1 MDNTEQRRE
10 SPECQ
15 TPEKRSQLSKDA
27 ERIYWQLRKVSP
39 QCPSGISAE
48 AGLSVLKTIK
58 ALNEL
63 WLNGIAESATNPDEP
78 SKVVD
83 EYTPE
88 SPWRVR
94 YRGKKVRA
102 QRQVKMLEPS
112 DA

>member
-1 MDNTEQRRE
+1 MDNGANDDGLL
-10 SPECQ
+10 
-15 TPEKRSQLSKDA
+15 KSQSSLSQDA
-27 ERIYWQLRKVSP
+27 ERVYWQLRKVSP

-48 AGLSVLKTIK
+48 SGLSVVKTID

-63 WLNGIAESATNPDEP
+63 WLYGVAESISNPNEP
-78 SKVVD
+78 SQLVD

-94 YRGKKVRA
+94 YHGKKVRA
-102 QRQVKMLEPS
+102 ERLQINIQQAMC

>member
-1 MDNTEQRRE
+1 MDNGANDDRLKT
-10 SPECQ
+10 S
-15 TPEKRSQLSKDA
+15 RSSLSKEA
-27 ERIYWQLRKVSP
+27 ERVYWQLRKVSP

-48 AGLSVLKTIK
+48 SGLSVIKTIN

-63 WLNGIAESATNPDEP
+63 WLFGIAESISNPNEP
-78 SKVVD
+78 SQLID

-94 YRGKKVRA
+94 YHGKKVRA
-102 QRQVKMLEPS
+102 KRLQMNAHLAMS